1 MTRRGRGGRAAAW
14 GSTTI
19 IAVALL
25 AGAGCKGRKEAEA
38 KLNFAERWAELD
50 KRDTGPFWSCVVA
63 GDIEVASL
71 VSLDQVQMRVES
83 AYATQ
88 PKTFV
93 EHVTTDCVPKIQHAE
108 SATSRLANP
117 PAEFEAATKAYV
129 TSLQHM
135 RTGIEAYTD
144 NLKNRQGTKDLDQL
158 IQEYGNAWHSEP
170 KPTPETVA
178 YEKFL
183 NCSFPG
189 LQGMKDVKALLEAMA
204 DLCFGKQ
211 KDPADFMDHVTK
223 DCGKLL
229 QQIDAKATP
238 SKTYKVTQ
246 KKFYEEDAR
255 HMRAWAD
262 CGRRA
267 RKGRKANDLGEFLV
281 AVGEYM
287 EARKEFG
294 KKAKEI
300 GESLK

>member
-1 MTRRGRGGRAAAW
+1 M
-14 GSTTI
+14 
-19 IAVALL
+19 
-25 AGAGCKGRKEAEA
+25 
-38 KLNFAERWAELD
+38 
-50 KRDTGPFWSCVVA
+50 
-63 GDIEVASL
+63 
-71 VSLDQVQMRVES
+71 
-83 AYATQ
+83 
-88 PKTFV
+88 
-93 EHVTTDCVPKIQHAE
+93 
-108 SATSRLANP
+108 
-117 PAEFEAATKAYV
+117 
-129 TSLQHM
+129 
-135 RTGIEAYTD
+135 
-144 NLKNRQGTKDLDQL
+144 
-158 IQEYGNAWHSEP
+158 
-170 KPTPETVA
+170 A